1 MKLLRRIL
9 AICLIL
15 VLLAAAGAGLLLYRQ
30 RAVIQTLEER
40 IDAVTA
46 QTIPVR
52 FMVLSRSD
60 ADVSARFRFYDAD
73 GREIASF
80 ERSWK
85 GSELAIDSL
94 IVPLGKRALVFPVR
108 VFTDAVAPAKGT
120 ELFPYYDKAGVPAIL
135 DSPGL
140 DDHTRAALRDLF
152 TRVKAAEGRSADGAD
167 GHEPGTSIRG
177 YFGNAVHDL
186 KRFNR
191 FEIGAVYALVAHAD
205 GGVEIIR
212 E

>member
-9 AICLIL
+9 AILL
-15 VLLAAAGAGLLLYRQ
+15 LLALLAAAGAGFLLYRQ

-73 GREIASF
+73 GKEIASF

-94 IVPLGKRALVFPVR
+94 IVALGKRSLVFPVR

-120 ELFPYYDKAGVPAIL
+120 ELFSYYDRDGVPAIL
-135 DSPGL
+135 DSTGL
-140 DDHTRAALRDLF
+140 DDRTRAALKDLF
-152 TRVKAAEGRSADGAD
+152 TRVKAAEVRSADEEASRAPD
-167 GHEPGTSIRG
+167 ASIRG
-177 YFGNAVHDL
+177 FFGNAVHDL

-205 GGVEIIR
+205 GGIEIIR